1 MTKGINKAFSEYN
14 FIYEDSGYKSKKCV
28 FISHKS
34 EDIEA
39 AKALS
44 EIITSKGID
53 VYLDINDSGLQS
65 ATREND
71 AKKIVNCIE
80 KALSVSSH
88 ILVLVTSK
96 TKQSWWVP
104 YEIGYS
110 KKGEKQIASI
120 LLKDVADFP
129 DFLQIEKKLRGLND
143 LQNYIREINPNQYF
157 EESVSESLLMEKL
170 ENKALNYIRR

>member
-1 MTKGINKAFSEYN
+1 MIKGINKAISTYN
-14 FIYEDSGYKSKKCV
+14 TIYENSASISKKCV

-44 EIITSKGID
+44 ELITSKGID
-53 VYLDINDSGLQS
+53 VYLDINDSGLQR

-71 AKKIVNCIE
+71 AQKIVNCIE

-88 ILVLVTSK
+88 ILVLVTNK

-110 KKGEKQIASI
+110 KKGKKQIASI
-120 LLKDVADFP
+120 LLKDVTDFP

-143 LQNYIREINPNQYF
+143 LKNYIREINSDQYF
-157 EESVSESLLMEKL
+157 EESVSESTLMENL

>member
-1 MTKGINKAFSEYN
+1 MTKGINKASLTYNTIYESSFSET
-14 FIYEDSGYKSKKCV
+14 EKCV

-39 AKALS
+39 AKALA
-44 EIITSKGID
+44 EIITSRGID

-65 ATREND
+65 ATRENN
-71 AKKIVNCIE
+71 AQEIVDCIE
-80 KALSVSSH
+80 RALSVSSH
-88 ILVLVTSK
+88 ILVLVTNK

-110 KKGEKQIASI
+110 KKGTKQIASI
-120 LLKDVADFP
+120 LLKDVVDFP

-143 LQNYIREINPNQYF
+143 LKNYIQEINPYQNF
-157 EESVSESLLMEKL
+157 NESVLESFLMEDI